1 MKIKL
6 LDYGIMPKKG
16 REGDAAWDIF
26 LPRDLEIQPHSTAVI
41 DLGICL
47 EIPKGYAGML
57 VIRSSISKKDL
68 LVQPPLIDSNYRGE
82 CHGIIHNLSDNTF
95 YAHANERLFSLLIFP
110 IFDEELVLAD
120 ELSESNR
127 GNAWSGSS
135 GK

>member
-1 MKIKL
+1 MKVKL

-16 REGDAAWDIF
+16 REGDAAYDIY
-26 LPRDLEIQPHSTAVI
+26 LPKDVEIAPHTTAVI

-82 CHGIIHNLSDNTF
+82 IHGIVYNLSDKPFN
-95 YAHANERLFSLLIFP
+95 AHANERLFSLLIFP
-110 IFDEELVLAD
+110 IFDEELVLAS

-127 GNAWSGSS
+127 GEAWSGSS